1 MNTGTDAG
9 GARAR
14 IGLLMAGDR
23 SYPAYTAFMRELA
36 TLGHDPDLVEARFA
50 EGPHDRLPAL
60 AGEIVAMGP
69 DVLAV
74 IGAVSAFAA
83 RAVAPDLPT
92 VFAVVVDPVA
102 ARLVPDAARPGGT
115 MTGTTSFDPKQ
126 AREQVRLLRACLPG
140 VRRIGVLGDA
150 GVPRL
155 LAEGAAQAADAE
167 GLRGHLRLLSG
178 PDDIVPSIAAFLR
191 DEVDALLVLEVPR
204 TSTHAATIAEV
215 ALEARLPTV
224 FGRDLAQAG
233 PMLAYGTSF
242 ATAAE
247 RMAVMVDRILKG
259 EPAGTIP
266 VESVVLPELVV
277 NRRVARELG
286 VAIPREVLA
295 RATEIRD

>member
-1 MNTGTDAG
+1 MIAATNAG
-9 GARAR
+9 GAKGR

-23 SYPAYTAFMRELA
+23 SYPAYAAFMGGLA
-36 TLGHDPDLVEARFA
+36 ALGHDPDAVEARFA
-50 EGPHDRLPAL
+50 EGRHDRLPTL
-60 AGEIVAMGP
+60 AGEIAAAGP

-102 ARLVPDAARPGGT
+102 ARLVPDARRPGGT
-115 MTGTTSFDPKQ
+115 MTGTTTFDPGQ
-126 AREQVRLLRACLPG
+126 AREQVRLLRACRPDL
-140 VRRIGVLGDA
+140 RRIGVLGDA
-150 GVPRL
+150 DVPRL
-155 LAEGAAQAADAE
+155 LAEGVAQAAEAE
-167 GLRGHLRLLSG
+167 GLRSHLRLLSG

-215 ALEARLPTV
+215 ALEARLPTI

-242 ATAAE
+242 AAAAE

-259 EPAGTIP
+259 EPAGSIP
-266 VESVVLPELVV
+266 VESLVLPDLVV
-277 NRRVARELG
+277 NRRVARKLG

-295 RATEIRD
+295 RATELRD

>member
-1 MNTGTDAG
+1 MTVSRDAG
-9 GARAR
+9 EERSR

-23 SYPAYTAFMRELA
+23 SYPAYAAFMGGLA
-36 TLGHDPDLVEARFA
+36 ALGHNPESVEARFA
-50 EGPHDRLPAL
+50 EGRHDRLPAL
-60 AGEIVAMGP
+60 AGEIAVTGP

-83 RAVAPDLPT
+83 QAVAPNLPK

-102 ARLVPDAARPGGT
+102 ARLVPDAAQPGGT
-115 MTGTTSFDPKQ
+115 MTGATSFDPGQ
-126 AREQVRLLRACLPG
+126 ALEQVRLLGACLPG

-150 GVPRL
+150 DVPRL
-155 LAEGAAQAADAE
+155 LAEGATRAAESE
-167 GLRGHLRLLSG
+167 GLRSQVRLLSG

-224 FGRDLAQAG
+224 FGRDLAHAG

-247 RMAVMVDRILKG
+247 RMAGLMDRVLRG

-266 VESVVLPELVV
+266 VESVVAPEMVV
-277 NRRVARELG
+277 NLRVARELG
-286 VAIPREVLA
+286 VTIPREVLA